1 MNISLLL
8 AEREFKLK
16 LRERIDNRI
25 QVTLD
30 ETPYDIEV
38 EFFSPDEFLLKIDGK
53 VFDVIVTPNSNQYAV
68 SINGKNIPV
77 GKRSALQ
84 MLGNSGNHAMKR
96 EVKTSMPGR
105 IIKLLVKEGEEVKE
119 GQAVLI
125 LEAMK
130 MQNEIKA
137 PQPGRVQRIGPKA
150 GDSVEAG
157 ALLFLVE

>member
-8 AEREFKLK
+8 ADREFKLK
-16 LRERIDNRI
+16 LRERVENRI

-30 ETPYDIEV
+30 GKTYDIEV
-38 EFFSPDEFLLKIDGK
+38 EFFSPDEFLLKIDGR
-53 VFDVIVTPNSNQYAV
+53 VYDVIVTPNSNQYGV
-68 SINGKNIPV
+68 CINGKNIQV

-84 MLGNSGNHAMKR
+84 LLGASGNHAPKR

-105 IIKLLVKEGEEVKE
+105 IIKLLAKEGEEVQE

-137 PQPGRVQRIGPKA
+137 PQPGRIQRIGPQA

-157 ALLFLVE
+157 ALLFIVE